1 MQTLNLLEQQFSDF
15 NAFRIFESNHVN
27 NNKRGLALL
36 EQLQTTL
43 ELDALISKF
52 AMEASKYV
60 EFSGLY
66 FKTGEIEVTL
76 RGSRKGK
83 IERQFILAIGGQSIG
98 TLSYAMNSPL
108 SGSNT
113 KILEELHQYLM
124 HPINNA
130 VMYQRAMM
138 LAMQDGLTGL
148 GNRRYFDEQLKRAMH
163 QAKRNNSLVGILV
176 ADLNKFKAINDTYGH
191 SVGDKVL
198 IHFADALRVSVRDS
212 DSIFRFGG
220 DEFVILI
227 EAASKESLDVMYHR
241 IHSAVASDGYLEK
254 YQVSCSLGGTFMN
267 RADTESSFF
276 ERADQALY
284 RKKMNMHSALS
295 LV

>member
-1 MQTLNLLEQQFSDF
+1 MQSLNLLEQQSSEF
-15 NAFRIFESNHVN
+15 NAFRVFEANYVN

-43 ELDALISKF
+43 ELDALLNKF
-52 AMEASKYV
+52 AMEASKYI

-66 FKTGEIEVTL
+66 FSADNIESTL

-83 IERQFILAIGGQSIG
+83 IERQFTLSVGEKSIG
-98 TLSYAMNSPL
+98 TLSYSMNSPL
-108 SGSNT
+108 SKTNLL
-113 KILEELHQYLM
+113 ILEELHQYLV

-130 VMYQRAMM
+130 VAYSKAMM

-163 QAKRNNSLVGILV
+163 QAKRSHSRVGLLV

-191 SVGDKVL
+191 SIGDKVL
-198 IHFADALRVSVRDS
+198 KHFADALRVSVRDS

-220 DEFVILI
+220 DEFVVLI
-227 EAASKESLDVMYHR
+227 ESAAKESLDVICHR
-241 IHSAVASDGYLEK
+241 IQQALTLDEFLQE
-254 YQVSCSLGGTFMN
+254 YQISCSLGGTYMH
-267 RADTESSFF
+267 RADSPESIF

-284 RKKMNMHSALS
+284 RKKMNMHAKLS